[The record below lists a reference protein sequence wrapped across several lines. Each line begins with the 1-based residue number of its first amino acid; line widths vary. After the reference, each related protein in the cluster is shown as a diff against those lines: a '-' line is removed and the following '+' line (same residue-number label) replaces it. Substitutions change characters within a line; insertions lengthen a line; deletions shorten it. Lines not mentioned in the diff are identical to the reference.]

1 MNELT
6 DVVIT
11 YDFDDRKETVD
22 RNVIRT
28 FLSRDEN
35 EDLVLD
41 KEKIADYVKTLG
53 AKYDTVGTERTFET
67 YDNRQISVSGGNYG
81 WVIDQEKEAEAL
93 YQEIISKKIQVRKPE
108 YKQSGMSR
116 NTNDIG
122 YIIVPMK

>member
-41 KEKIADYVKTLG
+41 KEKIAD
-53 AKYDTVGTERTFET
+53 
-67 YDNRQISVSGGNYG
+67 
-81 WVIDQEKEAEAL
+81 
-93 YQEIISKKIQVRKPE
+93 
-108 YKQSGMSR
+108 
-116 NTNDIG
+116 
-122 YIIVPMK
+122 

>member
-1 MNELT
+1 MKRTDAISIPQVYGDDKRLIKDCSQMNELT

-93 YQEIISKKIQVRKPE
+93 YQEI
-108 YKQSGMSR
+108 
-116 NTNDIG
+116 
-122 YIIVPMK
+122 